1 MDNLFINNNLEKEF
15 NVDNTIT
22 AEIQNNFLETNLG
35 KTINKA
41 IDLGIKTIM
50 PDFIEKDI
58 IDIKNTFISEGF
70 ESGINQ
76 VINTSIELG
85 KNIVGVFNGNFTDL
99 EQVEK
104 ALMKGGLIEGISNLF
119 DYVLEVSEKN
129 KLLSKEITSLLKEG
143 KNLLIDYI
151 ENNIKEEFKSQKN
164 NILDVNKNIES
175 WNKYFKL
182 ENLGKMNDT
191 YEKIQDELAKVT
203 PFSNIIN
210 SAKEIENI
218 QTLINNNNGNFEIS
232 KEQLELSKILI

>member
-218 QTLINNNNGNFEIS
+218 QTLINNNKGNFEIS

>member
-143 KNLLIDYI
+143 KNLLIDHI

-191 YEKIQDELAKVT
+191 YEKIQEELAKVT